1 MQMTHFVAPQ
11 TFENRDSNTINSQLF
26 GTLFNNHKFHGFR
39 VAHVSQKSLRLN
51 QQDLQLGLYFVKW
64 QLVVDRDCPDILLII
79 LLIISIYI
87 NYKYSGPN
95 SWGSINLQ
103 EFTQTY
109 TLQHLCH
116 LRLQQN
122 LIF

>member
-26 GTLFNNHKFHGFR
+26 GTLFNNHKLHGFR
-39 VAHVSQKSLRLN
+39 VAHVSQNSLRLN
-51 QQDLQLGLYFVKW
+51 QQDVQLGLYFVKW
-64 QLVVDRDCPDILLII
+64 QLVIDRDCPDFLLII
-79 LLIISIYI
+79 LQ
-87 NYKYSGPN
+87 NKYSGPHF
-95 SWGSINLQ
+95 WGSMNLR
-103 EFTQTY
+103 EFTHTY

-116 LRLQQN
+116 LRLQKS